1 MLLMREWEDE
11 PATMT
16 GREIHHGPATKF
28 EKNTRKW
35 DPIPMLI
42 EPNTMQNPPTI
53 RSNSTWYRW
62 GLLPKQQFLWSSV
75 RSASSATAS
84 WIFVMKSLES
94 MSTSNS
100 TAARCVVSVG
110 VMLTT
115 LSSRTWSFSWAEVM
129 GAIIPRTEISFD
141 SNTKA
146 QVGPKW
152 QTFSGPQDQ
161 RNAEFIAV
169 KAVLYTLM
177 MMTIICSIHAYMCTF
192 ICIIRL
198 SGFQLQTE
206 FGRASGRFWEFAR
219 FSCDRSML
227 SKMKNCFHT
236 FYPTQWMHIHK
247 G

>member
-1 MLLMREWEDE
+1 MREWEDE

-75 RSASSATAS
+75 RSASSATAN

-141 SNTKA
+141 SNTIA

-152 QTFSGPQDQ
+152 QPSSGPQDQ
-161 RNAEFIAV
+161 RNEEFIAV

-177 MMTIICSIHAYMCTF
+177 MMIICSIQHIF
-192 ICIIRL
+192 ISYAL
-198 SGFQLQTE
+198 GFQLQT
-206 FGRASGRFWEFAR
+206 S
-219 FSCDRSML
+219 DRVIPAGHPAVFESL
-227 SKMKNCFHT
+227 RNFHAIDRCWRKMKNCFHT
-236 FYPTQWMHIHK
+236 FYPTQLMHFHK

>member
-1 MLLMREWEDE
+1 MLLVREWEDE

-42 EPNTMQNPPTI
+42 EPKTMQNPPTI

-75 RSASSATAS
+75 RSASSATAN

-141 SNTKA
+141 INTIA
-146 QVGPKW
+146 LVGQRW
-152 QTFSGPQDQ
+152 QLFSGPQGQ
-161 RNAEFIAV
+161 KIEEFIAV
-169 KAVLYTLM
+169 KALVST
-177 MMTIICSIHAYMCTF
+177 
-192 ICIIRL
+192 
-198 SGFQLQTE
+198 
-206 FGRASGRFWEFAR
+206 
-219 FSCDRSML
+219 
-227 SKMKNCFHT
+227 
-236 FYPTQWMHIHK
+236 
-247 G
+247 